1 MYVGVGYVNVCLCIC
16 KRIHSRNIIFLPPCE
31 ELLSPYL
38 IVKLQV
44 HRAGN
49 QQEILRERKNKLE
62 HTRTSWGP
70 QDRLKFV
77 SIPVVSDLDGMHVF
91 FVTDLNLVIW
101 PISKRSWRK
110 IQGRW
115 SSSRSGHTSQQ
126 RDVPVD
132 QTICVS
138 NKMATALLLPPKFPT
153 EVFLV
158 VHPN

>member
-1 MYVGVGYVNVCLCIC
+1 MEYVCLCVC
-16 KRIHSRNIIFLPPCE
+16 KRIHSRNLIFLRPWE

-38 IVKLQV
+38 IVKLQD

-77 SIPVVSDLDGMHVF
+77 STPVVSDLDDMNVL
-91 FVTDLNLVIW
+91 FVTELNLVTW
-101 PISKRSWRK
+101 PTSKRSWRN

-115 SSSRSGHTSQQ
+115 SSSISGHTSWQ

-138 NKMATALLLPPKFPT
+138 NKVATALLLPPKFPT
-153 EVFLV
+153 EVSLV